1 MQEILVIAYFSVSIV
16 LEVIDLIF
24 FFTPTQEDDK
34 IIEKIK
40 GFWYDYKEYIFLLN
54 IRLPITLVFSMAHTL
69 ITMLISFIKYK
80 YTKYKNR

>member
-34 IIEKIK
+34 LIEKVK
-40 GFWYDYKEYIFLLN
+40 GFWYEYKKYIFLLN
-54 IRLPITLVFSMAHTL
+54 IRLPITLVFSISHTL
-69 ITMLISFIKYK
+69 LTIIINFIKYW
-80 YTKYKNR
+80 YTKYKNK